1 MRIYS
6 LFYPFPAKL
15 SRFYS
20 SFALEDRE
28 MTEWLLDRG
37 ADPNMRCEL
46 DYTPL
51 TYAVQMIDVPTV
63 DHLLGRGGDVT
74 IGDLVQAAICRNSD
88 DSLEMVKF
96 LIDRGAPFNA
106 LLHENHE
113 HSPRLFPHYTR
124 TPLHLAVSSRKQNVI
139 RYLIQ
144 KGVSVDIKDYKN
156 KTAVE
161 CADEDTRKIII
172 AEIQKRSQ

>member
-1 MRIYS
+1 
-6 LFYPFPAKL
+6 
-15 SRFYS
+15 
-20 SFALEDRE
+20 

-37 ADPNMRCEL
+37 TDPNMRCEL

-63 DHLLGRGGDVT
+63 DHLLGRVGDVN
-74 IGDLVQAAICRNSD
+74 IGELVYWAIGRHCEE
-88 DSLEMVKF
+88 SLEMVKF
-96 LIDRGAPFNA
+96 LFNA
-106 LLHENHE
+106 LMHENHE
-113 HSPRLFPHYTR
+113 HSRRLFPHFTR
-124 TPLHLAVSSRKQNVI
+124 TPLHLAVSSKKHNVI

-144 KGVSVDIKDYKN
+144 KGASVDIKDYKD

-161 CADEDTRKIII
+161 CADEDTRKIIM

>member
-1 MRIYS
+1 
-6 LFYPFPAKL
+6 
-15 SRFYS
+15 
-20 SFALEDRE
+20 

-51 TYAVQMIDVPTV
+51 THAAQMFDVPTV
-63 DHLLGRGGDVT
+63 DHLLGRGGDVN
-74 IGDLVQAAICRNSD
+74 IGELVHWAIGRHRE

-106 LLHENHE
+106 LLHENNE
-113 HSPRLFPHYTR
+113 HSRRLFPHYTR
-124 TPLHLAVSSRKQNVI
+124 TPLHLAVFSKKHNVI

-144 KGVSVDIKDYKN
+144 KGASVDIKDYKD

-161 CADEDTRKIII
+161 CADEDTRKIIM